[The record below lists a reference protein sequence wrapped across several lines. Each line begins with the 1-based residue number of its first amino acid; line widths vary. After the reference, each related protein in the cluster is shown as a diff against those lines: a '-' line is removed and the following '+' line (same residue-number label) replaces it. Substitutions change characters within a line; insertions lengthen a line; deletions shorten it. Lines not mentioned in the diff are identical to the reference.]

1 MDILDM
7 LYNKIVTPAKE
18 KLKDELFEGMDRCAR
33 VLVVTQRIGE
43 VLNLFDSVTY
53 VDILN
58 QYANKHF
65 EATKNMDHDQLL
77 AYMAEG
83 GNKHASEDI

>member
-43 VLNLFDSVTY
+43 VFNLFDSVTY
-53 VDILN
+53 ADILN

-83 GNKHASEDI
+83 GNNASKDV

>member
-53 VDILN
+53 ADILN

-65 EATKNMDHDQLL
+65 EATKDMDHDQLL

>member
-7 LYNKIVTPAKE
+7 LYDKIVSPAKE
-18 KLKDELFEGMDRCAR
+18 KLKNELFEGMDRCAR

-53 VDILN
+53 ADILN

-65 EATKNMDHDQLL
+65 EATKDMDHDQLL

-83 GNKHASEDI
+83 GKKNEF